1 MPHDLPVLR
10 ELVLLA
16 GCSLVVI
23 LLFRRVKLPPV
34 VGFLVTGI
42 LLGPGGFGLVRDPA
56 TISTLAE
63 IGVVLLLFTVGLE
76 FSIAD
81 LRKLGAKAALAGIL
95 QVLLTASIV
104 ALVLLM
110 AGAHPA
116 RAIFFGLLLAPS
128 STALLF
134 RLITDRGELQAPHG
148 KLITAV
154 LLVQDLAVV
163 PMAMLIPTLAAWTS
177 GGAATGAG
185 AGAAGSPAAS
195 ALRALGLIV
204 VVVAAFFVA
213 RKVAPW
219 LLARASRGRSRET
232 FLAAVVLVA
241 LGSAFLSEQA
251 GLSLALGAF
260 LAGLILAESDLRS
273 QVIADILPFR
283 DTFSSVFFISVG
295 MMLLPRTVAAQ
306 PMLVLAATV
315 GMVLWKL
322 VAASLAARLSG
333 FPWRTAF
340 AAGLGLAHVGEFS
353 FVLAQQGMP
362 AGLLPAP
369 FDQAFFAG
377 AVFSMMITPWRVA
390 RAPEWALRV
399 ELLVRSHHPSPTLPG
414 VAAADVATSPLLNDH
429 VIIAGFGL
437 NGQNLA
443 RVLRATHIAH
453 VVLDLAPE
461 AIARC
466 AAEGSPAI
474 IGNAT
479 QDEILRRAGIAR
491 ARVLVLALSDPFA
504 TRHATRIAR
513 GLSRGAFILVR
524 TRAVSEIDEL
534 YQTGANLVIPEEFE
548 TSIEIFTSVLREY
561 HVPNNVIEAQIVVLR
576 QERYSILRGRKLP
589 KAVIEQLDVVLTQ
602 GTTEAV
608 VLLHHSPAIGKTL
621 GETRLLEDEKVQL
634 VALIR
639 AGRAQTTF
647 DRALVLRVGDTL
659 VVTGDHG
666 NIDRIM
672 EGLEPPPP
680 SQES

>member
-1 MPHDLPVLR
+1 MTHDLPVLR

-16 GCSLVVI
+16 GCSLAVI

-177 GGAATGAG
+177 GGAAAG
-185 AGAAGSPAAS
+185 TAGSPAAS

-306 PMLVLAATV
+306 PLLVLAATV

-322 VAASLAARLSG
+322 VAASLGARISG

-377 AVFSMMITPWRVA
+377 AVFSMMITPWLVTH
-390 RAPEWALRV
+390 APEWALRV
-399 ELLVRSHHPSPTLPG
+399 ELFVRSYRPSPTLPG
-414 VAAADVATSPLLNDH
+414 VAAADVAQSPLLNDH
-429 VIIAGFGL
+429 VVIAGFGL

-453 VVLDLAPE
+453 VVLDMAPE

-491 ARVLVLALSDPFA
+491 ARVLVLALSDLFA

-513 GLSRGAFILVR
+513 GLSRGVFILVR

-589 KAVIEQLDVVLTQ
+589 RAVIEQLDVVLTQ

-621 GETRLLEDEKVQL
+621 AETGLLEDKKVQL

-639 AGRAQTTF
+639 AGRALTTF
-647 DRALVLRVGDTL
+647 DPSFVLRVGDTL
-659 VVTGDHG
+659 VVTGNHG
-666 NIDRIM
+666 DIDKVM
-672 EGLEPPPP
+672 EGLAPPLP
-680 SQES
+680 SEES

>member
-1 MPHDLPVLR
+1 MTHDLPVLR

-16 GCSLVVI
+16 GCSLAI
-23 LLFRRVKLPPV
+23 IFLFQRIKLPPV

-42 LLGPGGFGLVRDPA
+42 LLGPGGFGLVTDRT
-56 TISTLAE
+56 TIATLAE

-81 LRKLGAKAALAGIL
+81 LRKLGAKAALAGLL
-95 QVLLTASIV
+95 QVLLTAALV
-104 ALVLLM
+104 ALVLFL

-148 KLITAV
+148 RLITAV

-163 PMAMLIPTLAAWTS
+163 PMAMLIPTLGAWTA
-177 GGAATGAG
+177 GGAAAS
-185 AGAAGSPAAS
+185 AVGSPGENALKAA
-195 ALRALGLIV
+195 GLIV
-204 VVVAAFFVA
+204 VVVAVFFAA

-219 LLARASRGRSRET
+219 LLTRASRGRSKET

-273 QVIADILPFR
+273 QVIADIMPFR

-295 MMLLPRTVAAQ
+295 MMLLPRDVVAQ
-306 PMLVLAATV
+306 PLLVLAATV

-322 VAASLAARLSG
+322 VAAAIGARLSG
-333 FPWRTAF
+333 YPWRTAF

-353 FVLAQQGMP
+353 FVLAQQGQP

-369 FDQAFFAG
+369 YDQAFFAG
-377 AVFSMMITPWRVA
+377 AVFSMMITPWLVA
-390 RAPEWALRV
+390 HAPEWALRL
-399 ELLVRSHHPSPTLPG
+399 ELLVRSYRPKPTFPG
-414 VAAADVATSPLLNDH
+414 VEAAETPRSELLNDH
-429 VIIAGFGL
+429 VIIAGYGL
-437 NGQNLA
+437 NGQNVA

-453 VVLDLAPE
+453 VVVDMAPE
-461 AIARC
+461 SIARC

-474 IGNAT
+474 IGNVT
-479 QDEILRRAGIAR
+479 QDEILKHAGIAR
-491 ARVLVLALSDPFA
+491 ARVLVLALSDRLA
-504 TRHATRIAR
+504 TRHATRITR
-513 GLSRGAFILVR
+513 GLSKTVFILVR
-524 TRAVSEIDEL
+524 TRAVSDIDDL
-534 YQTGANLVIPEEFE
+534 YQAGASLVIPEEFE
-548 TSIEIFTSVLREY
+548 TSIEIFTAVLREY
-561 HVPNNVIEAQIVVLR
+561 HVPNNVVEAQIVVLR

-589 KAVIEQLDVVLTQ
+589 QSVIEQLDVVLTQ

-608 VLLHHSPAIGKTL
+608 VLLHHSPAIGRTL
-621 GETRLLEDEKVQL
+621 AETGLLENQRVQL

-639 AGRAQTTF
+639 GGKAQTTF
-647 DRALVLRVGDTL
+647 DPAFVLRPGDTL
-659 VVTGDHG
+659 VVTGTHG
-666 NIDRIM
+666 NIDAVM
-672 EGLEPPPP
+672 DGLAPPVTVVN
-680 SQES
+680 

>member
-1 MPHDLPVLR
+1 MTHDLPVLR

-16 GCSLVVI
+16 GCSLAII
-23 LLFRRVKLPPV
+23 LLFRKVRLPPV

-42 LLGPGGFGLVRDPA
+42 LLGPGGFGLVKDPA

-81 LRKLGAKAALAGIL
+81 LKKLGLRAAAAGLL
-95 QVLLTASIV
+95 QVVGTAAVV
-104 ALVLLM
+104 ALVLFL

-128 STALLF
+128 STALVF

-148 KLITAV
+148 RLITAI

-163 PMAMLIPTLAAWTS
+163 PMAMMVPTLAAWTT
-177 GGAATGAG
+177 GGTSSM
-185 AGAAGSPAAS
+185 GSPAEN
-195 ALRALGLIV
+195 ALRAVALLAV
-204 VVVAAFFVA
+204 VVVAFLIM
-213 RKVAPW
+213 RRVAPW

-232 FLAAVVLVA
+232 FLTAVVLVA

-260 LAGLILAESDLRS
+260 LAGLILAESELRS

-295 MMLLPRTVAAQ
+295 MMLLPRDVAAA
-306 PMLVLAATV
+306 PLLVLGATV

-322 VAASLAARLSG
+322 IAAALGARFSG
-333 FPWRTAF
+333 YPWRTAF
-340 AAGLGLAHVGEFS
+340 AAGLGVAHVGEFS
-353 FVLAQQGMP
+353 FVLAQKGQP

-369 FDQAFFAG
+369 YDQAFFAG
-377 AVFSMMITPWRVA
+377 AVFSMMITPWLVSN
-390 RAPEWALRV
+390 APGWALRF
-399 ELLVRSHHPSPTLPG
+399 ELLVRSLRPTPTFPG
-414 VAAADVATSPLLNDH
+414 TEAEEAPQSKLLSDH
-429 VIIAGFGL
+429 VVIAGFGL

-453 VVLDLAPE
+453 VVLDMSPE
-461 AIARC
+461 SIARC
-466 AAEGSPAI
+466 DAEGSPAM
-474 IGNAT
+474 IGDAT
-479 QDEILRRAGIAR
+479 QDEILRHAGVAR

-504 TRHATRIAR
+504 TRHASRLAR
-513 GLSRGAFILVR
+513 QLAPDVFILAR
-524 TRAVSEIDEL
+524 TRSVREIDEL
-534 YQTGANLVIPEEFE
+534 YAAGANLVIPEEFE

-561 HVPNNVIEAQIVVLR
+561 HVPGNVIDAQIVVLR

-608 VLLHHSPAIGKTL
+608 VILHHSPAVGRTL
-621 GETRLLEDEKVQL
+621 GETGLLAAESRVQL

-639 AGRAQTTF
+639 SGRPLKT
-647 DRALVLRVGDTL
+647 LEPVELLRVGDTL
-659 VVTGDHG
+659 VVTGGHG
-666 NIDRIM
+666 EIDKVMDGLAPPLPVM
-672 EGLEPPPP
+672 E
-680 SQES
+680 

>member
-1 MPHDLPVLR
+1 MTHDLPVLR

-42 LLGPGGFGLVRDPA
+42 LLGPGGFGLVRDPD

-177 GGAATGAG
+177 GGAAAG

-377 AVFSMMITPWRVA
+377 AVFSMMITPWLVA
-390 RAPEWALRV
+390 HAPEWALRV
-399 ELLVRSHHPSPTLPG
+399 ELFVRSYRPSPTLPG
-414 VAAADVATSPLLNDH
+414 VAAADVAQSPLLNDH
-429 VIIAGFGL
+429 VVIAGFGL

-513 GLSRGAFILVR
+513 GLSRGVFILVR

-621 GETRLLEDEKVQL
+621 GESALLEDKKVQL

-647 DRALVLRVGDTL
+647 DPTLVLRVGDTL

-666 NIDRIM
+666 EIDRVM
-672 EGLEPPPP
+672 QGLEPPLP
-680 SQES
+680 SETE